1 MTAPAGPAQ
10 AVIRISPMAHFAPA
24 FLALSLLTLMPALGT
39 WSLALLAIP
48 VAISVAIVRLRTTAD
63 TDAVTARGLL
73 TSRTMPWDE
82 VEGLKFN
89 RGGWAQACG
98 SGGEEMMLPAVTF
111 STLPRLAAASGGKVP
126 NPYGSPSTVNP
137 GRESVR
143 KPAEDSHSTPK
154 SGEGIGAVQQEPGG
168 DSPGEAEDQGQ
179 H

>member
-73 TSRTMPWDE
+73 TSRTLPWDE

-98 SGGEEMMLPAVTF
+98 SGGKEMTLPAVTF

-126 NPYGSPSTVNP
+126 NPYTRP
-137 GRESVR
+137 
-143 KPAEDSHSTPK
+143 
-154 SGEGIGAVQQEPGG
+154 Q
-168 DSPGEAEDQGQ
+168 
-179 H
+179 